1 MPRSRPRVRVDDEPQ
16 RPWPTLDVPVSQRF
30 ARLQGGTVD
39 SSGEATAAWLGA
51 AAVGTCTH
59 ATDDRMPGRC
69 DVGNM
74 GSWALT
80 APSDWW
86 DAAEQCLH
94 LCRQCRRCRV
104 LSVSLHYQ
112 ACSWHASCDVH
123 ALHTRSGVFLTAA
136 LNSSASDPP
145 AKCLGQPMLEHAQ
158 HRDFSHAE
166 QRAEVMPSKVVGEQ
180 SIAARSAKAFPE
192 HTAAALPAVRAF
204 TIGRFPADERSYL
217 ALCAQAWAAG
227 SAPPSLAMT
236 VPFSASAQLGATH
249 LDPNL
254 AGGTWCSQRRVQLGS
269 LDPACMLSRLSG
281 QWILFAGDS
290 TQRMVHDALLDVL
303 DSYGASCLTI
313 RPHVA
318 GMPIADADGHK
329 DYDSVCLHPDVA
341 RTRAPSR
348 ARQPPAPPVDDPE
361 LPATRDPERQAPRD
375 TPSCLSCLPLPNWTR
390 RPEHQARVRVSM
402 RFLRGLD
409 PAKLAHNA
417 LDWRQRLHYVEWASR
432 SARMPANL
440 VLSSDPPEAH
450 PVSRA
455 HFPRYVPRYAPRSDA
470 ISDAPRER
478 HAHPLSHSQPDVI
491 VFHSC
496 GWDLPRSN
504 RSAYLYEGVVSGAS
518 TGCSPSL
525 RPSAV
530 PSTVTSAVP
539 SAINVSVLD
548 SFGRPSAVPSTF
560 PSAVPSAINVSV
572 LDGFGRPSGRR
583 EAPVLPTPCIRRGD
597 DLADDEIFEGYR
609 GRLDAAI
616 RHLRTPS
623 PASRRAPRLIVRN
636 CHAGTRDSR
645 RRDGRLEQPQLLA
658 LQRMNAIIAAVA
670 SEHAVE
676 LLDVYELDRIA
687 GFATEAADENFHVTQ
702 PMATSAA
709 FALLLMLSGVGSSGV
724 YL

>member
-1 MPRSRPRVRVDDEPQ
+1 
-16 RPWPTLDVPVSQRF
+16 
-30 ARLQGGTVD
+30 
-39 SSGEATAAWLGA
+39 
-51 AAVGTCTH
+51 
-59 ATDDRMPGRC
+59 
-69 DVGNM
+69 
-74 GSWALT
+74 
-80 APSDWW
+80 
-86 DAAEQCLH
+86 
-94 LCRQCRRCRV
+94 
-104 LSVSLHYQ
+104 
-112 ACSWHASCDVH
+112 
-123 ALHTRSGVFLTAA
+123 
-136 LNSSASDPP
+136 
-145 AKCLGQPMLEHAQ
+145 
-158 HRDFSHAE
+158 
-166 QRAEVMPSKVVGEQ
+166 
-180 SIAARSAKAFPE
+180 
-192 HTAAALPAVRAF
+192 
-204 TIGRFPADERSYL
+204 
-217 ALCAQAWAAG
+217 
-227 SAPPSLAMT
+227 
-236 VPFSASAQLGATH
+236 
-249 LDPNL
+249 
-254 AGGTWCSQRRVQLGS
+254 
-269 LDPACMLSRLSG
+269 MLSRLSG
-281 QWILFAGDS
+281 QWILLAGDS

-348 ARQPPAPPVDDPE
+348 ARQPPAPPVNDTE
-361 LPATRDPERQAPRD
+361 LPTTRDPERQEPRD
-375 TPSCLSCLPLPNWTR
+375 TPSCLSCQPLPNWTR

-470 ISDAPRER
+470 ISDVPRER

-548 SFGRPSAVPSTF
+548 S
-560 PSAVPSAINVSV
+560 
-572 LDGFGRPSGRR
+572 FGRPSGRR

-709 FALLLMLSGVGSSGV
+709 FALLLMLSGVNSSGV

>member
-1 MPRSRPRVRVDDEPQ
+1 MPRRSSRPRVRIDDEPQ

-39 SSGEATAAWLGA
+39 SSGEATAAWLVA

-80 APSDWW
+80 APSGWW

-123 ALHTRSGVFLTAA
+123 ALHARSGVYLTA
-136 LNSSASDPP
+136 SHPP

-158 HRDFSHAE
+158 HQNLSHAE
-166 QRAEVMPSKVVGEQ
+166 QRAEARPAKAFGEQ
-180 SIAARSAKAFPE
+180 TAAAMPAKVAGEQRPAKAFPE
-192 HTAAALPAVRAF
+192 HTAAALPAKAVRAF
-204 TIGRFPADERSYL
+204 TNGRFPADERLYL

-236 VPFSASAQLGATH
+236 VPFSVSAQLGATNI
-249 LDPNL
+249 DPNM
-254 AGGTWCSQRRVQLGS
+254 AGDTWC
-269 LDPACMLSRLSG
+269 LDPACILRRLSG
-281 QWILFAGDS
+281 QWILLAGDS
-290 TQRMVHDALLDVL
+290 TQRMIHDALLDVL
-303 DSYGASCLTI
+303 DSYGAACLTI

-318 GMPIADADGHK
+318 GTPVADVDGHK

-348 ARQPPAPPVDDPE
+348 ARHPPAPPVDDAE
-361 LPATRDPERQAPRD
+361 LPTTRRPERQDEPD
-375 TPSCLSCLPLPNWTR
+375 TSSCRPLPNWTR
-390 RPEHQARVRVSM
+390 RHEHQARVRVSM

-409 PAKLAHNA
+409 PAKLARNA

-432 SARMPANL
+432 SARMPANV
-440 VLSSDPPEAH
+440 VLSSDLPEVH

-455 HFPRYVPRYAPRSDA
+455 HFPRYVPSSDA
-470 ISDAPRER
+470 ISDVPRER
-478 HAHPLSHSQPDVI
+478 FPRHARLSQPDVI

-525 RPSAV
+525 Q
-530 PSTVTSAVP
+530 PSTFTSAVP
-539 SAINVSVLD
+539 SAANVSVLD
-548 SFGRPSAVPSTF
+548 R
-560 PSAVPSAINVSV
+560 
-572 LDGFGRPSGRR
+572 FGRPSGRR

-645 RRDGRLEQPQLLA
+645 RRDGRLEQPQLFA

-724 YL
+724 